1 MSSLSQD
8 KLAKLQQKA
17 AAQQAKEGTSP
28 KVPESR
34 PVRKPS
40 PAPAQRQPDNK
51 KAVVIGVVIGLA
63 IVIGVI
69 AAVLISSNGNKPQQP
84 VAQPDVS
91 TSEPSVDDTF
101 FAAGDG
107 EIVGNETTLTPSDK
121 TPAASEDG
129 SSEQEDTDSDETAVT
144 DQENEETDDVVSVS
158 IPAFASSVKT
168 QDEVAAFADEKGWFG
183 GQLEDNGSIVYTLTV
198 TDRDAMLKEL
208 KDDMDAKISSY
219 QSSGTIQSAE
229 VNADWTVVTVTVSN
243 PDASGIQDVA
253 LDLFKQCSLYNAYDS
268 RGSFPVMIEI
278 KDAEGNHVTA
288 YREGD
293 FELQ

>member
-17 AAQQAKEGTSP
+17 AAQQAKESTSP
-28 KVPESR
+28 KAPESR

-51 KAVVIGVVIGLA
+51 KAVVIGAVIGLA

-84 VAQPDVS
+84 VTQPDVS
-91 TSEPSVDDTF
+91 TSEPSTDDTF

-121 TPAASEDG
+121 TPAASEDE
-129 SSEQEDTDSDETAVT
+129 SSEQEDMDSDETAVT

-198 TDRDAMLKEL
+198 TDRDAMLEEL

-243 PDASGIQDVA
+243 PDAAGIQDVA

>member
-17 AAQQAKEGTSP
+17 AAQQAKESTSP

-51 KAVVIGVVIGLA
+51 KAVVIGAVIGLA

-69 AAVLISSNGNKPQQP
+69 AAVLISSNGNKPQHP
-84 VAQPDVS
+84 VTQPDVS
-91 TSEPSVDDTF
+91 ASEPSVDDTF

-121 TPAASEDG
+121 TPAASEDE

-243 PDASGIQDVA
+243 PDAAGIQDVA

>member
-17 AAQQAKEGTSP
+17 AAQQAKESTSP
-28 KVPESR
+28 KAPESR

-40 PAPAQRQPDNK
+40 PAPVQRQPDNK

-84 VAQPDVS
+84 VTQPDVS
-91 TSEPSVDDTF
+91 ASAPSVDDTF

-121 TPAASEDG
+121 TPAASEDE

-243 PDASGIQDVA
+243 PDAAGIQDVA

>member
-17 AAQQAKEGTSP
+17 AAQQAKESTSP
-28 KVPESR
+28 KAPESR

-91 TSEPSVDDTF
+91 TSEPSTDDTF

-121 TPAASEDG
+121 TPAASEDE

-293 FELQ
+293 LELQ

>member
-17 AAQQAKEGTSP
+17 AAQQAKESTSP

-40 PAPAQRQPDNK
+40 PAQRQPDNK

-63 IVIGVI
+63 IVVGVI

-91 TSEPSVDDTF
+91 TSEPSMDDTF

-121 TPAASEDG
+121 TPAASEDE

-198 TDRDAMLKEL
+198 TDRDAMLEEL
-208 KDDMDAKISSY
+208 KDDMDAKIASY

-243 PDASGIQDVA
+243 PDAAGIQDVA

>member
-17 AAQQAKEGTSP
+17 AAQQAKESTSP
-28 KVPESR
+28 KAPESR
-34 PVRKPS
+34 PVRKSS

-84 VAQPDVS
+84 VTQPDVS
-91 TSEPSVDDTF
+91 ASEPSTDDTF

-121 TPAASEDG
+121 TPAASEDE

-219 QSSGTIQSAE
+219 QSSGAIQSAE

-243 PDASGIQDVA
+243 PDAAGIQDVA

>member
-1 MSSLSQD
+1 MSRLSQD

-28 KVPESR
+28 KVSESR

-84 VAQPDVS
+84 VTQPDVS
-91 TSEPSVDDTF
+91 ASEPSVDDTF

-121 TPAASEDG
+121 TPAASEDE

-168 QDEVAAFADEKGWFG
+168 QDEVAAFADENGWFG

-198 TDRDAMLKEL
+198 TDRDAMLEEL

-243 PDASGIQDVA
+243 PDAAGIQDVA

>member
-17 AAQQAKEGTSP
+17 AAQQVKESTAP

-84 VAQPDVS
+84 VMQPDVS
-91 TSEPSVDDTF
+91 AAAPSTDDTF

-121 TPAASEDG
+121 TPAASEDE

-198 TDRDAMLKEL
+198 TDRDAMLEEL
-208 KDDMDAKISSY
+208 KDDMDAKIASY

-229 VNADWTVVTVTVSN
+229 VNTDWTVVTVTVSN
-243 PDASGIQDVA
+243 PDAAGIQDVA

-278 KDAEGNHVTA
+278 KDTEGNHVTA

>member
-17 AAQQAKEGTSP
+17 AAQQAKESMAP

-84 VAQPDVS
+84 VMQPDVS
-91 TSEPSVDDTF
+91 AAAPSTDDTF

-121 TPAASEDG
+121 TPAASEDE

-198 TDRDAMLKEL
+198 TDRDAMLEEL
-208 KDDMDAKISSY
+208 KDDMDAKIASY

-229 VNADWTVVTVTVSN
+229 VNTDWTVVTVTVSN
-243 PDASGIQDVA
+243 PDAAGIQDVA

-278 KDAEGNHVTA
+278 KDTEGNHVTA

>member
-17 AAQQAKEGTSP
+17 AAQQAKESTSS
-28 KVPESR
+28 KSSESR

-40 PAPAQRQPDNK
+40 APAQRQPDNK

-84 VAQPDVS
+84 VTPPDVS
-91 TSEPSVDDTF
+91 ASAPSTDDTF

-121 TPAASEDG
+121 TPAASEDE

-198 TDRDAMLKEL
+198 IDRDAMLEEL
-208 KDDMDAKISSY
+208 KDDMDAKIASY

-229 VNADWTVVTVTVSN
+229 VNTDWTVVTVTVSN
-243 PDASGIQDVA
+243 PDAAGLQDVA

-278 KDAEGNHVTA
+278 KDTEGNHVTA

>member
-17 AAQQAKEGTSP
+17 AAQQAKESTSP

-40 PAPAQRQPDNK
+40 PAPAQRQSDNK

-63 IVIGVI
+63 IVVGVI
-69 AAVLISSNGNKPQQP
+69 AVVLISSNGNKPQQP
-84 VAQPDVS
+84 VTQPDVS
-91 TSEPSVDDTF
+91 ASAPSADDTF

-121 TPAASEDG
+121 TPASSEDE
-129 SSEQEDTDSDETAVT
+129 SSEQEDTDSDETVVT
-144 DQENEETDDVVSVS
+144 DQEDEETDDVVSVS
-158 IPAFASSVKT
+158 IPTFASSVKT

-198 TDRDAMLKEL
+198 TDRDAMLEEL

-229 VNADWTVVTVTVSN
+229 VNTDWTVVTVTVSN
-243 PDASGIQDVA
+243 PDAAGIQDVA

>member
-17 AAQQAKEGTSP
+17 AAQQAKESTSP
-28 KVPESR
+28 KAPESR

-101 FAAGDG
+101 FVAGDG

-121 TPAASEDG
+121 TPAASEDE

-243 PDASGIQDVA
+243 PDAAGIQDVA

>member
-17 AAQQAKEGTSP
+17 AAQQAKESASP

-84 VAQPDVS
+84 VMQPDVS
-91 TSEPSVDDTF
+91 ASAPSTDDTF

-121 TPAASEDG
+121 TPAASEDE

-144 DQENEETDDVVSVS
+144 NQENEETDDVVSVS

-219 QSSGTIQSAE
+219 QSSGAIQSAE

-243 PDASGIQDVA
+243 PDAVGIKDVA

>member
-17 AAQQAKEGTSP
+17 AAQQAKESTSP

-84 VAQPDVS
+84 VTRPDVS
-91 TSEPSVDDTF
+91 ASAPSTDDTF

-121 TPAASEDG
+121 TPAASEDE

-198 TDRDAMLKEL
+198 TDRNAMLKEL

-243 PDASGIQDVA
+243 PDAAGIKDVA

>member
-17 AAQQAKEGTSP
+17 AAQQAKESTSS

-63 IVIGVI
+63 IVVGVI

-84 VAQPDVS
+84 VTQPDVS
-91 TSEPSVDDTF
+91 ASAPSVDDTF

-121 TPAASEDG
+121 TPAASEDE

-158 IPAFASSVKT
+158 IPAFASSVQT

>member
-17 AAQQAKEGTSP
+17 AAQQAKESMSP
-28 KVPESR
+28 KAPESR

-51 KAVVIGVVIGLA
+51 KAVVIGAVIGLA
-63 IVIGVI
+63 IVVGVI

-84 VAQPDVS
+84 VTQPDVS
-91 TSEPSVDDTF
+91 ASEPSVDDTF

-121 TPAASEDG
+121 TPAASEDE

-144 DQENEETDDVVSVS
+144 DQANEETDDVVSVS

-243 PDASGIQDVA
+243 PDAAGIQDVA

-268 RGSFPVMIEI
+268 RGSFSVMIEI

>member
-17 AAQQAKEGTSP
+17 AAQQAKESASP
-28 KVPESR
+28 KVSEGR

-40 PAPAQRQPDNK
+40 PAPAQRQSDNK

-84 VAQPDVS
+84 VTQPDVS
-91 TSEPSVDDTF
+91 ASAPSVDDTF

-121 TPAASEDG
+121 TPAASEDE

-219 QSSGTIQSAE
+219 QSSGAIQSAE

-243 PDASGIQDVA
+243 PDAAGIQDVA

-278 KDAEGNHVTA
+278 KDSEGNHVTA

>member
-8 KLAKLQQKA
+8 KLAKLQRKA
-17 AAQQAKEGTSP
+17 AAQQAKESTSS

-63 IVIGVI
+63 IVVGVI

-84 VAQPDVS
+84 VTQPDVS
-91 TSEPSVDDTF
+91 ASAPSVDDTF

-121 TPAASEDG
+121 TPAASEDE

-198 TDRDAMLKEL
+198 TDRDAMLEEL

>member
-17 AAQQAKEGTSP
+17 AAQQAKESTSP
-28 KVPESR
+28 KAPESR

-51 KAVVIGVVIGLA
+51 KAVVIGAVIGLA
-63 IVIGVI
+63 IVVGVI

-84 VAQPDVS
+84 VTQPDVS
-91 TSEPSVDDTF
+91 ASEPSVDDTF

-121 TPAASEDG
+121 TPAASEG
-129 SSEQEDTDSDETAVT
+129 ESSEQEDTDSDETAVT

-243 PDASGIQDVA
+243 PDAAGIQDVA

>member
-17 AAQQAKEGTSP
+17 AAQQAKESTSP
-28 KVPESR
+28 KAPESR

-51 KAVVIGVVIGLA
+51 KAVVIGAVIGLA

-84 VAQPDVS
+84 VTQPDVS
-91 TSEPSVDDTF
+91 ASEPSTDDTF

-121 TPAASEDG
+121 TPAASEDE
-129 SSEQEDTDSDETAVT
+129 SSEQEDMDSDEMAVT

-198 TDRDAMLKEL
+198 TDRDAMLEEL

-243 PDASGIQDVA
+243 PDAAGIQDVA

>member
-17 AAQQAKEGTSP
+17 AAQQAKESTSP
-28 KVPESR
+28 KSSESR

-40 PAPAQRQPDNK
+40 PAPAQRQSDNK
-51 KAVVIGVVIGLA
+51 KAVVIGAVIGLA
-63 IVIGVI
+63 IVVGVI

-84 VAQPDVS
+84 VTQPDVS
-91 TSEPSVDDTF
+91 ASAPSTDDTF

-121 TPAASEDG
+121 TPAASEDE

-198 TDRDAMLKEL
+198 TDRDAMLEEL

-229 VNADWTVVTVTVSN
+229 VNTDWTVVTVTVSN
-243 PDASGIQDVA
+243 PDAAGIQDVA

>member
-17 AAQQAKEGTSP
+17 AAQQAKESTSP
-28 KVPESR
+28 KASESR

-40 PAPAQRQPDNK
+40 PAQRQPDNK
-51 KAVVIGVVIGLA
+51 KAVVIGAVIGLA

-84 VAQPDVS
+84 VTQPDVS
-91 TSEPSVDDTF
+91 ASEPSTDDTF

-121 TPAASEDG
+121 TPAASEDE
-129 SSEQEDTDSDETAVT
+129 SSEQEDMDSDEMAVT

-198 TDRDAMLKEL
+198 TDRDAMLEEL

-243 PDASGIQDVA
+243 PDAAGIQDVA

>member
-17 AAQQAKEGTSP
+17 AAQQAKESTSP
-28 KVPESR
+28 KAPESR

-40 PAPAQRQPDNK
+40 PAQRQPDNK

-63 IVIGVI
+63 IVVGVI

-121 TPAASEDG
+121 TPAASEDE

-243 PDASGIQDVA
+243 PDAAGIQDVA

>member
-17 AAQQAKEGTSP
+17 AAQQAKESTSP

-63 IVIGVI
+63 IVVGVI

-84 VAQPDVS
+84 VTQPDVS
-91 TSEPSVDDTF
+91 ASEPSTDDTF

-121 TPAASEDG
+121 TPAASEDE

-243 PDASGIQDVA
+243 PDAAGIQDVA

>member
-17 AAQQAKEGTSP
+17 AAQQAKESMSP

-40 PAPAQRQPDNK
+40 SAPAQRQPDNK

-84 VAQPDVS
+84 VTQPDVS
-91 TSEPSVDDTF
+91 ASEPSVDDTF

-121 TPAASEDG
+121 TPAASEDE

-158 IPAFASSVKT
+158 IPAFASSVTT

-243 PDASGIQDVA
+243 PDAAGIQDVA

>member
-17 AAQQAKEGTSP
+17 AAQQAKESTSP

-84 VAQPDVS
+84 VTQPDVS
-91 TSEPSVDDTF
+91 ASVPSVDDTF

-121 TPAASEDG
+121 TPAASEDE
-129 SSEQEDTDSDETAVT
+129 SSEQEDTDSDETVVT
-144 DQENEETDDVVSVS
+144 DQEDEETDDVVSVS
-158 IPAFASSVKT
+158 IPTFASSVKT
-168 QDEVAAFADEKGWFG
+168 QDEVAAFADEKSWFG

-198 TDRDAMLKEL
+198 TDRDAMLEEL

-243 PDASGIQDVA
+243 PDAAGIQDVA

>member
-28 KVPESR
+28 KPSESR

-84 VAQPDVS
+84 VTQPDVS
-91 TSEPSVDDTF
+91 ASEPSVDDTF

-121 TPAASEDG
+121 TPAASEDE
-129 SSEQEDTDSDETAVT
+129 SSEQEDTDSNETAVT

-243 PDASGIQDVA
+243 PDAAGIQDVA

>member
-17 AAQQAKEGTSP
+17 AAQQAKESTSP

-121 TPAASEDG
+121 TPAASEDE
-129 SSEQEDTDSDETAVT
+129 SSEQEDTDSDETVVT

>member
-17 AAQQAKEGTSP
+17 AAQQAKESTSP
-28 KVPESR
+28 KAPESR

-51 KAVVIGVVIGLA
+51 KAVVIGAVIGLA
-63 IVIGVI
+63 IVVGVI

-84 VAQPDVS
+84 VTQPDVS
-91 TSEPSVDDTF
+91 ASAPSTDDTF

-121 TPAASEDG
+121 TPAASEDE

-219 QSSGTIQSAE
+219 QSSGAIQSAE
-229 VNADWTVVTVTVSN
+229 VNADWTVVTVTVAN
-243 PDASGIQDVA
+243 PDAAGIQDVA

>member
-17 AAQQAKEGTSP
+17 AAQQAKESTSP
-28 KVPESR
+28 KAPESR

-51 KAVVIGVVIGLA
+51 KAVVIGAVIGLA

-84 VAQPDVS
+84 VTQPDAS
-91 TSEPSVDDTF
+91 ASAPSVDDTF

-121 TPAASEDG
+121 TPAASEDE
-129 SSEQEDTDSDETAVT
+129 SSEQEDNDSDETAVT

-168 QDEVAAFADEKGWFG
+168 QEEVAAFADEKGWFG

-243 PDASGIQDVA
+243 PDAAGIQDVA

>member
-1 MSSLSQD
+1 M
-8 KLAKLQQKA
+8 
-17 AAQQAKEGTSP
+17 
-28 KVPESR
+28 
-34 PVRKPS
+34 
-40 PAPAQRQPDNK
+40 
-51 KAVVIGVVIGLA
+51 
-63 IVIGVI
+63 
-69 AAVLISSNGNKPQQP
+69 
-84 VAQPDVS
+84 
-91 TSEPSVDDTF
+91 
-101 FAAGDG
+101 
-107 EIVGNETTLTPSDK
+107 
-121 TPAASEDG
+121 
-129 SSEQEDTDSDETAVT
+129 T

-243 PDASGIQDVA
+243 PDAAGIQDVA

>member
-17 AAQQAKEGTSP
+17 AAQQAKESTSP
-28 KVPESR
+28 KSSESR

-40 PAPAQRQPDNK
+40 PVQRQPDNK
-51 KAVVIGVVIGLA
+51 KAVVIGAVIGLA

-121 TPAASEDG
+121 TPAASEDE
-129 SSEQEDTDSDETAVT
+129 SSEQEETDSDETAVT

-243 PDASGIQDVA
+243 PDAAGIQDVA

>member
-17 AAQQAKEGTSP
+17 AAQQAKESTSP

-84 VAQPDVS
+84 VTQPDVS
-91 TSEPSVDDTF
+91 ASAPSTDDTF

-121 TPAASEDG
+121 TPAASEDE

-243 PDASGIQDVA
+243 PDAAGIKDVA

>member
-17 AAQQAKEGTSP
+17 AAQQAKESTSS
-28 KVPESR
+28 KSSESR

-40 PAPAQRQPDNK
+40 SAPAQRQPDNK

-84 VAQPDVS
+84 VTQPDVS
-91 TSEPSVDDTF
+91 ASEPSVDDTF

-121 TPAASEDG
+121 TPAASEDEF
-129 SSEQEDTDSDETAVT
+129 SEQEDTDSDETAVT

-158 IPAFASSVKT
+158 IPAFASSVQT

>member
-17 AAQQAKEGTSP
+17 AAQQAKESTSP
-28 KVPESR
+28 KAPESR

-40 PAPAQRQPDNK
+40 SAPAQRQPDNK

-84 VAQPDVS
+84 VTQPDVS
-91 TSEPSVDDTF
+91 ASEPSVDDTF

-121 TPAASEDG
+121 TPAASEDEF
-129 SSEQEDTDSDETAVT
+129 SEQEDTDSDETAVT

-158 IPAFASSVKT
+158 IPAFASSVQT

>member
-17 AAQQAKEGTSP
+17 AAQQAKESTSP
-28 KVPESR
+28 KVSESR

-40 PAPAQRQPDNK
+40 PAQRQPDNK

-63 IVIGVI
+63 IVVGVI

-84 VAQPDVS
+84 VTQPDVS
-91 TSEPSVDDTF
+91 ASEPSVDDTF

-121 TPAASEDG
+121 TPAASEDE

-158 IPAFASSVKT
+158 IPAFASSVQT

>member
-17 AAQQAKEGTSP
+17 AAQQAKESTSP
-28 KVPESR
+28 KAPESR

-40 PAPAQRQPDNK
+40 PAQRQPDNK
-51 KAVVIGVVIGLA
+51 KAVVIGAVIGLA

-84 VAQPDVS
+84 VTQPDVS
-91 TSEPSVDDTF
+91 ASEPSVDDTF

-129 SSEQEDTDSDETAVT
+129 SSEQEDTDSDETVVT

>member
-17 AAQQAKEGTSP
+17 AAQQAKESTSP

-84 VAQPDVS
+84 VTQPDVS
-91 TSEPSVDDTF
+91 ASAPSTDDTF

-121 TPAASEDG
+121 TPAASEDE

-198 TDRDAMLKEL
+198 MDRNAMLKEL

-243 PDASGIQDVA
+243 PDAAGIKDVA

>member
-17 AAQQAKEGTSP
+17 AAQQAKESTSP
-28 KVPESR
+28 KAPESR
-34 PVRKPS
+34 PVRKPL
-40 PAPAQRQPDNK
+40 PAQRQPDNK
-51 KAVVIGVVIGLA
+51 KAVVIGAVIGLA
-63 IVIGVI
+63 IVFGVI

-84 VAQPDVS
+84 VTPPDVS
-91 TSEPSVDDTF
+91 ASEPSTDDTF

-121 TPAASEDG
+121 TPAASEDE

-158 IPAFASSVKT
+158 IPAFASSVQT